1 MFRRLLH
8 YLDKI
13 FDFEA
18 RVSTLR
24 DGRCGARIPTR
35 SVWMSVFLMF
45 VTRLPSFNRLE
56 QELRRAGRWDKAVG
70 RAKPSADTLGYA
82 LCRFGLEPVR
92 ALLEH
97 HLRTAWRIKAIKGR
111 PGETFRVIAI
121 DGHELGWSQARCC
134 PQCLVREVTIKG
146 KGKHGGQDRTV
157 TQYFHQVVVAQW
169 IGVTPPGILDL
180 ELIRPGEGETV
191 AARRLLDRLL
201 SRYARLIDVIS
212 ADALYLE
219 APFLQKI
226 LRAGKHFVVV
236 MKQEA
241 RDLFQDADQLRSS
254 LRPQVIVEGSKT
266 STLWDIPTL
275 NTFTTLGQPV
285 RVVWAQERDVR
296 HRVLGGV
303 AQQVIEEKTWVWV
316 TDLAAD
322 QASLLR
328 IRRWGHDR
336 WDLENRGFHELV
348 QHWEMDHSFIHDPT
362 AIETL
367 LLTLALAFLTT
378 YLFFENNLK
387 PAARRYL
394 TRLAL
399 AARLLE
405 DIGPVALQPSG

>member
-1 MFRRLLH
+1 MVRRFLR

-18 RVSTLR
+18 RLSTLR
-24 DGRCGARIPTR
+24 DGRCAARIPTR

-56 QELRRAGRWDKAVG
+56 QELRRAGRWDKVVG
-70 RAKPSADTLGYA
+70 PTKPSADTLGYA

-92 ALLEH
+92 ALLGH
-97 HLRTAWRIKAIKGR
+97 HLRTAWRVKALKGR
-111 PGETFRVIAI
+111 PGEAFRVIAI

-134 PQCLVREVTIKG
+134 SQCLVREVTIKG
-146 KGKHGGQDRTV
+146 KGPRQGQDRKI
-157 TQYFHQVVVAQW
+157 TQYYHHVVVAQW
-169 IGVTPPGILDL
+169 IGVSPPGILDV
-180 ELIRPGEGETV
+180 ELIRPHEGETV
-191 AARRLLDRLL
+191 AARRLLDRIL
-201 SRYARLIDVIS
+201 SRYARLVDVIS

-219 APFLQKI
+219 APFLQKV

-241 RDLFQDADQLRSS
+241 RQLYRDADELRNS
-254 LRPQVIVEGSKT
+254 LSPQVVVEGTKT
-266 STLWDIPTL
+266 STLWDIPEL
-275 NTFTTLGQPV
+275 STFTTLGRAV

-296 HRVLGGV
+296 PRVLGGV
-303 AQQVIEEKTWVWV
+303 SRPVLEEKTWVWV
-316 TDLAAD
+316 TDITAD
-322 QASLLR
+322 QASMLR
-328 IRRWGHDR
+328 IRTWGHDR
-336 WDLENRGFHELV
+336 WDLENRGFNELV
-348 QHWEMDHSFIHDPT
+348 QHWEMDHSFIHDPI

-378 YLFFENNLK
+378 YLFFEKNLK

-394 TRLAL
+394 TRLTL

-405 DIGPVALQPSG
+405 DLGTVAFQPSG

>member
-1 MFRRLLH
+1 MFRRLLG

-24 DGRCGARIPTR
+24 DGRCAARIPTR

-56 QELRRAGRWDKAVG
+56 QELRRVGRWDKVVG
-70 RAKPSADTLGYA
+70 GAKPSADTLGYA
-82 LCRFGLEPVR
+82 LCRFDLESVR

-111 PGETFRVIAI
+111 PGEKFRVIAI

-134 PQCLVREVTIKG
+134 PQCQVREVTIKG
-146 KGKHGGQDRTV
+146 KGKHEGQDRKEK
-157 TQYFHQVVVAQW
+157 QYYHRVVVAQW

-180 ELIRPGEGETV
+180 ELLQPHEGETV
-191 AARRLLDRLL
+191 AARRLLDRIL
-201 SRYARLIDVIS
+201 SRFAKLVDVIS
-212 ADALYLE
+212 VDAIYLE

-241 RDLFQDADQLRSS
+241 RELFQDADQLRKS
-254 LRPQVIVEGSKT
+254 LPPQVIVEGTKT
-266 STLWDIPTL
+266 STLWDIPQL
-275 NTFTTLGQPV
+275 STFTTLGQAV
-285 RVVWAQERDVR
+285 RVVWAQERDLR
-296 HRVLGGV
+296 NRVIGGEL
-303 AQQVIEEKTWVWV
+303 QQVLEEKTWVWV
-316 TDLAAD
+316 TDLSAD
-322 QASLLR
+322 KASMLR
-328 IRRWGHDR
+328 IRKWGHDR
-336 WDLENRGFHELV
+336 WDLENRGFNELV

-362 AIETL
+362 AIEAL

-405 DIGPVALQPSG
+405 DIGTVALQPSG

>member
-1 MFRRLLH
+1 MFRRLLG

-13 FDFEA
+13 FDFEV

-24 DGRCGARIPTR
+24 DGRCAARIPTR

-56 QELRRAGRWDKAVG
+56 QELRRAGRWDKVLG
-70 RAKPSADTLGYA
+70 GAKPSADTLGYA
-82 LCRFGLEPVR
+82 LCRFGVEPVR

-97 HLRTAWRIKAIKGR
+97 HGRTAWRIKAIKGR
-111 PGETFRVIAI
+111 PGEKFRVVAI

-134 PQCLVREVTIKG
+134 PQCQVREVTIKG
-146 KGKHGGQDRTV
+146 KGKHEGQDRKV
-157 TQYFHQVVVAQW
+157 KQYYHRVVVAQW
-169 IGVTPPGILDL
+169 VGVTPPGILDL
-180 ELIRPGEGETV
+180 ELIGAHEGETV
-191 AARRLLDRLL
+191 AARRLLDRIL
-201 SRYARLIDVIS
+201 SRYAKLIDVIS

-236 MKQEA
+236 MKQET
-241 RDLFQDADQLRSS
+241 RELFQDAEQLRMA
-254 LRPQVIVEGSKT
+254 LPPQVIVEGTKT
-266 STLWDIPTL
+266 STLWDIPEL
-275 NTFTTLGQPV
+275 STFTTLGQAV
-285 RVVWAQERDVR
+285 RVVWAQERDLR
-296 HRVLGGV
+296 NRVIGGEL
-303 AQQVIEEKTWVWV
+303 QQVLEEKTWVWV
-316 TDLAAD
+316 TDLSAD
-322 QASLLR
+322 KASMLR
-328 IRRWGHDR
+328 IRKWGHDR
-336 WDLENRGFHELV
+336 WDLENRGFNELV

-362 AIETL
+362 AIEAL

-405 DIGPVALQPSG
+405 DIGTVALQPSG